1 MSLDPAVV
9 TAMQSFI
16 TDAHLEGQA
25 LLIGGQALRDWG
37 ARLRHVLEAS
47 RPPLTPPA
55 LRATSDIDVH
65 LALGPE
71 DDTALAATLRA
82 AWNPDPSKI
91 FRFHWQHNA
100 AVTLDLVTT
109 LPTKDVKTTKR
120 VKTLVKIGTSGH
132 DIGAVRVFPHWV
144 MDIPLMEPCHTPA
157 FALLGINRLSHLGL
171 LASKVVAINNVVDAH
186 VQAGRPGGSLPQ
198 WVLDENRIDKDLG
211 DVDTLLNRAWVDHLW
226 SPLTK
231 AQRLLA
237 EKHLGEVVATFRSL
251 RGCPTSLSPT
261 SFQMI
266 QRIAPALDRIMPFR
280 SPLAGLLPP
289 PAQPPPRHRLP
300 NRSRQ

>member
-9 TAMQSFI
+9 TALGTFI

-37 ARLRHVLEAS
+37 ARMQHVLAAS

-65 LALGPE
+65 LALEPE
-71 DDTALAATLRA
+71 NAAALEATLGA
-82 AWNPDPSKI
+82 AWNPDPRKT
-91 FRFHWQHNA
+91 FRFHWKQNA

-109 LPTKDVKTTKR
+109 LPAEDVQNAKR
-120 VKTLVKIGTSGH
+120 VKTLVKIGTGGQ
-132 DIGAVRVFPHWV
+132 DIGAVRVFPRWV

-171 LASKVVAINNVVDAH
+171 LATKVVAVNNVVEAH
-186 VQAGRPGGSLPQ
+186 VHASRPGGSLPE
-198 WVLDENRIDKDLG
+198 WVTAENRIDKDLG
-211 DVDTLLNRAWVDHLW
+211 DVDTLLNRAWVDRIW

-231 AQRLLA
+231 PHRQQA
-237 EKHLGEVVATFRSL
+237 EQPLRAVIGTFRSL
-251 RGCPTSLSPT
+251 RDRPASLAAA

-266 QRIAPALDRIMPFR
+266 QRIAPALDR
-280 SPLAGLLPP
+280 LL
-289 PAQPPPRHRLP
+289 QL
-300 NRSRQ
+300 

>member
-9 TAMQSFI
+9 TALQSFI

-37 ARLRHVLEAS
+37 ARMQHVLVAS

-65 LALGPE
+65 LAVEP
-71 DDTALAATLRA
+71 DDAALAAALGT
-82 AWNPDPSKI
+82 AWDRDPRKS
-91 FRFHWQHNA
+91 FRFHWKQNS

-109 LPTKDVKTTKR
+109 EDRQATKR
-120 VKTLVKIGTSGH
+120 VKTLVKIGTGGP
-132 DIGAVRVFPHWV
+132 DIGAARVFPRWV

-171 LASKVVAINNVVDAH
+171 LATKVVAINNVVDAH
-186 VQAGRPGGSLPQ
+186 VQAGRPGGSLPE
-198 WVLDENRIDKDLG
+198 WVTAENRIDKDLG
-211 DVDTLLNRAWVDHLW
+211 DVDTLLNRAWVDHIW

-231 AQRLLA
+231 PQRQLA
-237 EKHLGEVVATFRSL
+237 EKHLGEVIATFRSL
-251 RGCPTSLSPT
+251 RGCPASLST
-261 SFQMI
+261 ASFQMI
-266 QRIAPALDRIMPFR
+266 QRIAPALDRVMQ
-280 SPLAGLLPP
+280 L
-289 PAQPPPRHRLP
+289 
-300 NRSRQ
+300 

>member
-9 TAMQSFI
+9 MALQSFI

-37 ARLRHVLEAS
+37 ARIQHVLSAS
-47 RPPLTPPA
+47 RPPLAPPA

-71 DDTALAATLRA
+71 GNTALEATLGA
-82 AWNPDPSKI
+82 GWNPDPHKT
-91 FRFHWQHNA
+91 FRFHWKQNA

-109 LPTKDVKTTKR
+109 LPTEGAKTAKR
-120 VKTLVKIGTSGH
+120 VKTLVKIGTSGQ
-132 DIGAVRVFPHWV
+132 DIGAVRVFPRWV

-186 VQAGRPGGSLPQ
+186 VQAGRPGGSLPK
-198 WVLDENRIDKDLG
+198 WVTDENRIDKDLG

-226 SPLTK
+226 SPLTT
-231 AQRLLA
+231 AQRQLT
-237 EKHLGEVVATFRSL
+237 ETHLGEVVATFRSL
-251 RGCPTSLSPT
+251 RGCPASLSAT
-261 SFQMI
+261 SFLMI
-266 QRIAPALDRIMPFR
+266 QRIAPALDRVM
-280 SPLAGLLPP
+280 
-289 PAQPPPRHRLP
+289 RL
-300 NRSRQ
+300 

>member
-1 MSLDPAVV
+1 MSLDSAVV
-9 TAMQSFI
+9 TALQSFI

-37 ARLRHVLEAS
+37 ARMQHVLAAS
-47 RPPLTPPA
+47 RPPLAPPS

-71 DDTALAATLRA
+71 DHTALEATLGA
-82 AWNPDPSKI
+82 AWNPDPIKT
-91 FRFHWQHNA
+91 FRFHWKQNA

-109 LPTKDVKTTKR
+109 LPTEDARTAKR
-120 VKTLVKIGTSGH
+120 VKTLVKIGTSGQ
-132 DIGAVRVFPHWV
+132 DIGAARVFPRWV

-171 LASKVVAINNVVDAH
+171 LASKVVAINNVVEAH
-186 VQAGRPGGSLPQ
+186 VQAGHPGVALPK
-198 WVLDENRIDKDLG
+198 WVTDESRIDKDLG
-211 DVDTLLNRAWVDHLW
+211 DVDTLLNRAWVDRIW

-231 AQRLLA
+231 PQRQLA
-237 EKHLGEVVATFRSL
+237 ERQLGVVVAIFRALRDRPASL
-251 RGCPTSLSPT
+251 PLA

-266 QRIAPALDRIMPFR
+266 QRIAPALDRVM
-280 SPLAGLLPP
+280 
-289 PAQPPPRHRLP
+289 RL
-300 NRSRQ
+300 